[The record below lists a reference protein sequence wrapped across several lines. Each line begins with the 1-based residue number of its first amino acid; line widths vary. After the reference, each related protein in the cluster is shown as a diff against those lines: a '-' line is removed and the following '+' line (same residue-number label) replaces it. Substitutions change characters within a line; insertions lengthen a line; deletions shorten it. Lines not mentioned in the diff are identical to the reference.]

1 LDVTPHTEE
10 ILERCT
16 GYVLGNLSD
25 TELGALEAHLKEG
38 CPACEAEI
46 HRLGRG
52 AWAFAA
58 ATPRLL
64 EPSPMRTRI
73 LEGVLRESREREVKK
88 GQREGRRAP
97 IPFPRRRSTPVFG
110 WLAFLA
116 AVVFAVSCV
125 IEWRAAS
132 RMQRELSAAGEEVT
146 RLNGEIQSERQWTAI
161 ATAPQTRVI
170 QLAPTPAGWAQ
181 FGATPPHVRVTYDSA
196 TRQAIISASGL
207 AAPPGKD
214 YQLWAITNTGPV
226 GLGLLHAD
234 RDGRATIRLPNAG
247 DPFTLSAFAISLE
260 NEGGAP
266 TPTAPAGPVVMAG
279 KSGT

>member
-1 LDVTPHTEE
+1 LDVTPHTDEL
-10 ILERCT
+10 LERCT

-25 TELGALEAHLKEG
+25 TELAALEAHLKEG
-38 CPACEAEI
+38 CAACESEI

-64 EPSPMRTRI
+64 EPSPLRARV
-73 LEGVLRESREREVKK
+73 LEGVLRESREREGQK

-116 AVVFAVSCV
+116 AAVFAVSGV

-132 RMQRELSAAGEEVT
+132 RLQRELLASREELA
-146 RLNGEIQSERQWTAI
+146 RLNGEIQSERQWTAM

-170 QLAPTPAGWAQ
+170 QLAPTPAGSPQLRA
-181 FGATPPHVRVTYDSA
+181 RVAFDPE
-196 TRQAIISASGL
+196 TRQAIVSASGL
-207 AAPPGKD
+207 VAQPGKD
-214 YQLWAITNTGPV
+214 YQLWAITTTGPV
-226 GLGLLHAD
+226 SLGLLHVD
-234 RDGRATIRLPNAG
+234 RDGRATVRIPDAG
-247 DPFTLSAFAISLE
+247 DPFTLSAFAVSLE

-266 TPTAPAGPVVMAG
+266 TATAPAGPWVMVG
-279 KSGT
+279 KI

>member
-1 LDVTPHTEE
+1 LDVTPHTDEL
-10 ILERCT
+10 LERCT

-73 LEGVLRESREREVKK
+73 LDGVLRESREREGQKK
-88 GQREGRRAP
+88 EGRRAP

-110 WLAFLA
+110 WFAFLA
-116 AVVFAVSCV
+116 AVVFAVSGV

-132 RMQRELSAAGEEVT
+132 RMQRELSVAREEVT
-146 RLNGEIQSERQWTAI
+146 RLNEEIQSERQWTAM

-170 QLAPTPAGWAQ
+170 QLVPTPAGLAGAEGAQ
-181 FGATPPHVRVTYDSA
+181 LRARVAYDPA
-196 TRQAIISASGL
+196 TRQAIVSASGL

-226 GLGLLHAD
+226 SLGLLRAD
-234 RDGRATIRLPNAG
+234 RDGKTTIRLPNAG

-279 KSGT
+279 KVGT